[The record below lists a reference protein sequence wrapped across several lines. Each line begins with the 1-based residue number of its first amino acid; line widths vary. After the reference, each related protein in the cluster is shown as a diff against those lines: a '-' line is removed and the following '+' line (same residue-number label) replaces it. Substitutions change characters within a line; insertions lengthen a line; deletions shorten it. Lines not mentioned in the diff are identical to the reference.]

1 MSDER
6 TAETPPGTPGQ
17 RALGAMESA
26 VRRARES
33 AGAPPLPPPPLAR
46 AQSTPPRV
54 EAAPPREEQR
64 PPAEPR
70 ETAPRGE
77 TVPPARLDRWLIGSV
92 TAVAVLVVAAA
103 VALIVSLSG
112 NSAPPPS
119 TAATSG
125 QKATVPSHSPPTSP
139 RSGAGGATTPST
151 SAPTPSTSTTVPVA
165 PAGPPVISALS
176 PASGSA
182 GQSVTV
188 SGANFLS
195 TTGQIVATF
204 NGQVA
209 PTSCPAQNTC
219 TVTVPSSNAP
229 SAQVVITTAG
239 GASNAE
245 TFTYS

>member
-1 MSDER
+1 MPDER

-33 AGAPPLPPPPLAR
+33 AGAPPLSRPPPEDR
-46 AQSTPPRV
+46 HPPG
-54 EAAPPREEQR
+54 PTG
-64 PPAEPR
+64 
-70 ETAPRGE
+70 ETAP
-77 TVPPARLDRWLIGSV
+77 PARPDRWLIGTV
-92 TAVAVLVVAAA
+92 AVVAVLVVAAA
-103 VALIVSLSG
+103 IALIVSS
-112 NSAPPPS
+112 SSSTAPPSPAAAPSGQAPTAPTHSPS
-119 TAATSG
+119 TGPRNGAA
-125 QKATVPSHSPPTSP
+125 P
-139 RSGAGGATTPST
+139 ATTPTTST
-151 SAPTPSTSTTVPVA
+151 PTPSTTTTVAVA
-165 PAGPPVISALS
+165 PAGPPVISSLS

-182 GQSVTV
+182 GQSVMV

-195 TTGQIVATF
+195 TSGQIVATF

>member
-1 MSDER
+1 MADER

-33 AGAPPLPPPPLAR
+33 AGAPPLPPPPLPR
-46 AQSTPPRV
+46 AQPSAKRV
-54 EAAPPREEQR
+54 EVAPPPEDGRA
-64 PPAEPR
+64 PAPPR
-70 ETAPRGE
+70 ETAP
-77 TVPPARLDRWLIGSV
+77 PARPDRWLIGTV
-92 TAVAVLVVAAA
+92 TVVAVLVVAAA
-103 VALIVSLSG
+103 IALIVSLSG
-112 NSAPPPS
+112 SSAPPSS
-119 TAATSG
+119 TAAPSG
-125 QKATVPSHSPPTSP
+125 QATTVPSHSPSTGS
-139 RSGAGGATTPST
+139 RSGAARATTPTTST
-151 SAPTPSTSTTVPVA
+151 PATSTSTTVAVA
-165 PAGPPVISALS
+165 PAGPPVISSLS

-182 GQSVTV
+182 GQSLMV

-209 PTSCPAQNTC
+209 PTSCPAQNAC
-219 TVTVPSSNAP
+219 TVTVPSSSAP
-229 SAQVVITTAG
+229 SAQVVITTPG

>member
-33 AGAPPLPPPPLAR
+33 AGAPPLPPPLLPR
-46 AQSTPPRV
+46 AGPPTRRADV
-54 EAAPPREEQR
+54 APPREDWH
-64 PPAEPR
+64 PPAAPGQ
-70 ETAPRGE
+70 TA
-77 TVPPARLDRWLIGSV
+77 PPARPNRWLVGSV
-92 TAVAVLVVAAA
+92 AVVAVLVVAAA
-103 VALIVSLSG
+103 IALIVSLGG
-112 NSAPPPS
+112 NSAPSSS

-125 QKATVPSHSPPTSP
+125 QATTVPPHSTPTRP
-139 RSGAGGATTPST
+139 RSGAAGATTPTT
-151 SAPTPSTSTTVPVA
+151 SSPTPSTSTTVAVA
-165 PAGPPVISALS
+165 PAGPPVISSLS

-182 GQSVTV
+182 GQSVMV

-219 TVTVPSSNAP
+219 TVTVPSSNAS

-245 TFTYS
+245 TFTYG

>member
-1 MSDER
+1 MPDER
-6 TAETPPGTPGQ
+6 TAETPQGTPGQ

-33 AGAPPLPPPPLAR
+33 ASAPPLSAPPLPRGRPPTRRAEDAPPPEDRQAPAGAMEALPSAR
-46 AQSTPPRV
+46 PD
-54 EAAPPREEQR
+54 
-64 PPAEPR
+64 
-70 ETAPRGE
+70 G
-77 TVPPARLDRWLIGSV
+77 WLV
-92 TAVAVLVVAAA
+92 VAVAVVAVLVLAAA
-103 VALIVSLSG
+103 IALIVSSSG
-112 NSAPPPS
+112 SSAPSSS
-119 TAATSG
+119 TVATSG
-125 QKATVPSHSPPTSP
+125 RASTVPSHSPSTRPRRGAPGAATPT
-139 RSGAGGATTPST
+139 T
-151 SAPTPSTSTTVPVA
+151 SAPTASTSTTVAVA
-165 PAGPPVISALS
+165 PAGPPLISSLS

-245 TFTYS
+245 IFTYS